1 MMDQQSH
8 DELQRLLTKDVLKSN
23 LAKAGL
29 FLLAYEALAHSIV
42 QKPKNFFTG
51 HGVPDDNY
59 KNQVL
64 ALYPESEFIASCKW
78 LETHGVL
85 TPDDIKEIRALRKHR
100 TVIAHEPI
108 NIVLDAK
115 SQVDEKHLLTLYRLL
130 VRIDQ
135 WWISEFEIPIN
146 SDFDGEEIDPSG
158 IQSGMMVLL
167 RYVISTVFD
176 VEVT

>member
-1 MMDQQSH
+1 M
-8 DELQRLLTKDVLKSN
+8 
-23 LAKAGL
+23 
-29 FLLAYEALAHSIV
+29 
-42 QKPKNFFTG
+42 
-51 HGVPDDNY
+51 
-59 KNQVL
+59 
-64 ALYPESEFIASCKW
+64 
-78 LETHGVL
+78 
-85 TPDDIKEIRALRKHR
+85 
-100 TVIAHEPI
+100 
-108 NIVLDAK
+108 DAK

-176 VEVT
+176 VEVTEISGSGPCQGQPWVARGTSPLYYTNRL